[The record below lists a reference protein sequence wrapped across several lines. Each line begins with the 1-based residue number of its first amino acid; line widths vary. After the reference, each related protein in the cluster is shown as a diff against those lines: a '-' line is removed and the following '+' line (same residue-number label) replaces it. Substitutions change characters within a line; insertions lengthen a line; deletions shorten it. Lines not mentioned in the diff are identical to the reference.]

1 MVTEKKEKI
10 LIVDDEKE
18 IRKLLRVTLSAH
30 NFIVE
35 ESENGES
42 GITRAA
48 FFKPDLILLDLS
60 LPDIDGLDVLKRIR
74 EFASMPIII
83 LSVRESEN
91 EKISALDLGA
101 DDYIT
106 KPFGVGE
113 LLARIRAAIRHSK
126 NEIIEPVVILDN
138 LMIDFISRK
147 VKVGKT
153 EIKLSPTEYDIL
165 KILAQ
170 NREKIVTQKFL
181 LEKVWGVAY
190 IKESHYLRVYIGQLR
205 RKIEKD
211 SARPRH
217 LLTEP
222 GIGYRLI

>member
-1 MVTEKKEKI
+1 MEKI
-10 LIVDDEKE
+10 LIIDDDKQ

-30 NFIVE
+30 NFIVD

-42 GITRAA
+42 GITKAA

-60 LPDIDGLDVLKRIR
+60 LPDIDGLEVLKRIR
-74 EFASMPIII
+74 EFAGMPIII

-91 EKISALDLGA
+91 EKITALDLGA

-126 NEIIEPVVILDN
+126 NEINEPVVVLGN
-138 LMIDFISRK
+138 LIIDFIKRK
-147 VKVGKT
+147 VKVGKI

-165 KILAQ
+165 EILAK
-170 NREKIVTQKFL
+170 NKEKIVTQKYL
-181 LEKVWGVAY
+181 LEKVWGPTHLN
-190 IKESHYLRVYIGQLR
+190 ESHYLRIYISQIR
-205 RKIEKD
+205 KKIEKD
-211 SARPRH
+211 PARPEH

-222 GIGYRLI
+222 GIGYRLV